1 MYIVKKKMN
10 TDQNSSITLL
20 RSQYISVQDKI
31 QRNCLES
38 AQLVKELQSI
48 HHQILEQH
56 MRSKRDQGLQQ
67 IEEKKRLEAIILTLE
82 KIQ

>member
-1 MYIVKKKMN
+1 MIPVHCKKKMN
-10 TDQNSSITLL
+10 TDQNSTITLL

-31 QRNCLES
+31 QRNCQES
-38 AQLVKELQSI
+38 VRLVKELQSI

-67 IEEKKRLEAIILTLE
+67 IEEQKRLEAIIRKLT
-82 KIQ
+82 

>member
-1 MYIVKKKMN
+1 MIPVHCKKKMN
-10 TDQNSSITLL
+10 TDQNSTITLL

-31 QRNCLES
+31 QHNCQES
-38 AQLVKELQSI
+38 VRLVKELQSI

-67 IEEKKRLEAIILTLE
+67 IEEQKRLEAIIRKLT
-82 KIQ
+82 